1 MSPFDV
7 LNQVPGLRWTAPLTM
22 PWKRVHTDTRTLQ
35 AGDFFVALKGDRFD
49 AHDFL
54 AQALQAPL
62 AGAMVSSHASEGG
75 NTPLAVVSD
84 TRLALTQWAQ
94 AWRAALPMPLIA
106 VTGSNGKTTV
116 TQMLA
121 SILRAA
127 HGQHMHATQ
136 GNFNNDIGVPL
147 TLLRLQASDA
157 RSVVEL
163 GMNHPGEIA
172 GLAAMAQPNVAL
184 VNNAQRE
191 HQEFMRDVESVARE
205 NASVFAHVRADGAV
219 VFPSDDEHTAL
230 WRSLAQQACPS
241 ARVWTFSDHDT
252 QATVHG
258 RAQWLAGAWRVQI
271 NTPVGNA
278 ELQLHI
284 AGRHNVRNALAAA
297 AAALASGVELH
308 HVTQGLQNFVPVQGR
323 SRWLQLAG
331 SVQYPQRSLV
341 DDTYNANPDS
351 VLAAIAVLK
360 ELPGPH
366 WLVLG
371 DMGEVG
377 EQGLAFHTEV
387 LQSAL
392 QANLERID
400 VAGEWMRQAVT
411 QMPSDDRLR
420 WHESVEAMLAVVPQ
434 EVDAVSSIL
443 VKGSR
448 FMRMERVVEAVMQA
462 TGSPIKGGGA
472 HAH

>member
-1 MSPFDV
+1 
-7 LNQVPGLRWTAPLTM
+7 
-22 PWKRVHTDTRTLQ
+22 
-35 AGDFFVALKGDRFD
+35 
-49 AHDFL
+49 
-54 AQALQAPL
+54 
-62 AGAMVSSHASEGG
+62 
-75 NTPLAVVSD
+75 
-84 TRLALTQWAQ
+84 
-94 AWRAALPMPLIA
+94 
-106 VTGSNGKTTV
+106 
-116 TQMLA
+116 
-121 SILRAA
+121 
-127 HGQHMHATQ
+127 
-136 GNFNNDIGVPL
+136 
-147 TLLRLQASDA
+147 
-157 RSVVEL
+157 
-163 GMNHPGEIA
+163 
-172 GLAAMAQPNVAL
+172 
-184 VNNAQRE
+184 
-191 HQEFMRDVESVARE
+191 
-205 NASVFAHVRADGAV
+205 
-219 VFPSDDEHTAL
+219 
-230 WRSLAQQACPS
+230 
-241 ARVWTFSDHDT
+241 
-252 QATVHG
+252 
-258 RAQWLAGAWRVQI
+258 VQI

-297 AAALASGVELH
+297 AAALASGVELR
-308 HVTQGLQNFVPVQGR
+308 HVTQGLQDFVPVQGR
-323 SRWLQLAG
+323 SRWLQLTG
-331 SVQYPQRSLV
+331 SVQYPHRSLV

-400 VAGEWMRQAVT
+400 VVGEWMRQAVT